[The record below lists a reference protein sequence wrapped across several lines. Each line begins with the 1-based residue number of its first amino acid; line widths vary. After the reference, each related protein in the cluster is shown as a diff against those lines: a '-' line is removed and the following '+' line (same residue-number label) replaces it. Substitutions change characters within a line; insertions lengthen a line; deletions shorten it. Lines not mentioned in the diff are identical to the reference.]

1 MSQLASLFTQYGV
14 EAFLESTSLLVVLL
28 DQEGTPLTWNPAFN
42 SFTVSHSGKT
52 RFKEVLSASSQ
63 ERFTELL
70 ATSIKQRIRTKGELE
85 FARQARSDSFI
96 CLFIPL
102 PGGHILLIGEPTTSL
117 SQLASVMAEL
127 QKTKRILTIK
137 ETELQAVI
145 AQADEV
151 SHTDALTFLP
161 NRRQLIKDLQ
171 NEVLFSDHYGTPL
184 SISML
189 DIDLFK
195 RINDTYGHTVGDEV
209 LRTLAGELR
218 NHIRYPD
225 TIGRY
230 GGEEFLIVFRGRS
243 AREAEPFAELLRT
256 AIAALQIMPRG
267 SDRAFRSGGP
277 PSEAAP
283 DQAAGRISVSIGIG
297 EKSRRHSTPELVLE
311 AADAALYRAKEAG
324 RNCVRIAEG
333 IPA

>member
-1 MSQLASLFTQYGV
+1 LSQLASLFTQYGV
-14 EAFLESTSLLVVLL
+14 DAFLESTSLLVVLL

-70 ATSIKQRIRTKGELE
+70 ATSVKQRIRTKGELE
-85 FARQARSDSFI
+85 FAREARSDSFI

-102 PGGHILLIGEPTTSL
+102 PGGHVLLIGEPTTSL

-161 NRRQLIKDLQ
+161 NRRQIVKDLQ
-171 NEVLFSDHYGTPL
+171 NEVSFSDHYGTPL
-184 SISML
+184 SVSML
-189 DIDLFK
+189 DIDHFK
-195 RINDTYGHTVGDEV
+195 KINDTYGHPVGDEV
-209 LRTLAGELR
+209 LRNLAGELR
-218 NHIRYPD
+218 EHIRYPD
-225 TIGRY
+225 TIARY
-230 GGEEFLIVFRGRS
+230 GGEEFLIVLPHSTLKAASEQAERLCRHVRS
-243 AREAEPFAELLRT
+243 LRVKSGEQEI
-256 AIAALQIMPRG
+256 AIT
-267 SDRAFRSGGP
+267 
-277 PSEAAP
+277 
-283 DQAAGRISVSIGIG
+283 VSIGLAQYNVHK
-297 EKSRRHSTPELVLE
+297 EDWEALLSR
-311 AADAALYRAKEAG
+311 ADAALYQAKNSG
-324 RNCVRIAEG
+324 RDRWAAAED
-333 IPA
+333 

>member
-1 MSQLASLFTQYGV
+1 VVHADTEANPLSQFSSLFAQYGV
-14 EAFLESTSLLVVLL
+14 EPFLESTSLLVVLL
-28 DQEGTPLTWNPAFN
+28 DQDGTPLSWNPAFN
-42 SFTVSHSGKT
+42 LFADSHSKKPQF
-52 RFKEVLSASSQ
+52 RELLSTSSQ

-70 ATSIKQRIRTKGELE
+70 ATSVQQRIRTKGELE
-85 FARQARSDSFI
+85 FAVDGRNGTFI

-102 PGGHILLIGEPTTSL
+102 PGGHVLLIGEPIANFV
-117 SQLASVMAEL
+117 QLEAVMAEL

-137 ETELQAVI
+137 ETEL
-145 AQADEV
+145 
-151 SHTDALTFLP
+151 HALTFLP

-195 RINDTYGHTVGDEV
+195 KINDTYGHTVGDEV

-230 GGEEFLIVFRGRS
+230 GGEEFLIVLPHS
-243 AREAEPFAELLRT
+243 TLK
-256 AIAALQIMPRG
+256 
-267 SDRAFRSGGP
+267 
-277 PSEAAP
+277 
-283 DQAAGRISVSIGIG
+283 AAGEQAERLCRYVRSLLIKPGEQEIAITVSIGIAQYRIHK
-297 EKSRRHSTPELVLE
+297 EDWEMLLNR
-311 AADAALYRAKEAG
+311 ADAALYRAKNGG
-324 RNCVRIAEG
+324 RDRWAVSED
-333 IPA
+333 